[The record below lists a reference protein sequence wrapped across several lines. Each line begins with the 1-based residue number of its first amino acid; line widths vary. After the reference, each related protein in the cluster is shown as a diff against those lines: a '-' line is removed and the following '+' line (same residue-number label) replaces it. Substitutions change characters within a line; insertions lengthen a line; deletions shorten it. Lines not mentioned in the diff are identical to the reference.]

1 MTVNGL
7 ERAWY
12 SASVHRTAW
21 IGSLNR
27 TLLRTVE
34 REPRGVTLTY
44 GAGAEPVLRE
54 LVRLKSTCC
63 AFLTLR
69 VASAPRDEITLRI
82 QAPDIEGVEQL
93 LAPFL
98 SGWTEADR

>member
-1 MTVNGL
+1 MNGL

-12 SASVHRTAW
+12 SASVQGTAW

-34 REPRGVTLTY
+34 REPRGVTLTC

-54 LVRLKSTCC
+54 LVRLESTCC
-63 AFLTLR
+63 AFQTLR
-69 VASAPRDEITLRI
+69 LASAPSDAITLRI
-82 QAPDIEGVEQL
+82 QAPDMEGVEQL
-93 LAPFL
+93 LAPL
-98 SGWTEADR
+98 LTGSTEADR